1 MKIRIHFQ
9 RKKNFLWTILVWFFL
24 LLLLPVSCT
33 GDLAQEEAPGPPETT
48 IQEGPPSEEQPAP
61 GGEEQTAEVPGQEPG
76 QAETEEDL
84 RVMDEW
90 CPSWSPDG
98 SRIVFIR
105 SSSPV
110 GSTPG
115 ERRKEIWI
123 ANLKTEKQRQLANLN
138 SEPKYLYRSSD
149 LVWSS
154 DGTFLVYQDEGGA
167 KGNAIYRIEM
177 EKLTRTELATQTD
190 LLSSPSLSSDNSSLL
205 IAKSDGV
212 YLLDLETRE
221 EQRKIEGEGIHDV
234 VWGKEEKEIF
244 FTQANGTGF
253 EAEGED
259 LLMMDL
265 ESQEVKKLASY
276 QLDIQSLSYLKEID
290 RLFYVIVNGGRGDQI
305 TALIDPRKAKPFQL
319 SLGIVEGYS
328 LYRDGKLLI
337 QAEYPQGA
345 APGENMGGIDLFLI
359 DLSDVAKVTKTNLTN
374 SEGIGEIRPSFSPDG
389 KRIAFQI
396 LAEQGKELWVMNAD
410 GTEQTRLLSQE
421 EFPNFFW
428 CSPSWSPDS
437 QLLASGTNQGGNDDL
452 LILDTQGKV
461 VKNISQEFAVIKE

>member
-1 MKIRIHFQ
+1 MHFQ
-9 RKKNFLWTILVWFFL
+9 QKKNFLWTIRGAFFVLLFL
-24 LLLLPVSCT
+24 LVSCT
-33 GDLAQEEAPGPPETT
+33 GIPTQEEAPGPQETST
-48 IQEGPPSEEQPAP
+48 QEDPPSEEQLAP
-61 GGEEQTAEVPGQEPG
+61 GRGEETAEVPGQEPG

-84 RVMDEW
+84 KAMDEW

-98 SRIVFIR
+98 SRIIFIR
-105 SSSPV
+105 SSGPV
-110 GSTPG
+110 GSTQG
-115 ERRKEIWI
+115 ERKKEIWI
-123 ANLKTEKQRQLANLN
+123 ADLKTEKQRRLASLN

-154 DGTFLVYQDEGGA
+154 DGTFLVYQDEGGP

-212 YLLDLETRE
+212 YLLDLETGE
-221 EQRKIEGEGIHDV
+221 EQRKIEGKGIHDM

-244 FTQANGTGF
+244 FTQANGTDF

-259 LLMMDL
+259 LLIMDL

-276 QLDIQSLSYLKEID
+276 QLHIQSLTYLKEID
-290 RLFYVIVNGGRGDQI
+290 RLFYVIVDRGRGDQI
-305 TALIDPRKAKPFQL
+305 TALLDPRKTEITQL
-319 SLGIVEGYS
+319 SPGIVEGHS
-328 LYRDGKLLI
+328 LSQDGKLLI

-345 APGENMGGIDLFLI
+345 APGENRGGIDLFLI
-359 DLSDVAKVTKTNLTN
+359 DLSDVAKVTRTNLTN
-374 SEGIGEIRPSFSPDG
+374 SKGTGEIRPSFSPDG
-389 KRIAFQI
+389 KRIAFQV

-428 CSPSWSPDS
+428 CPPSWSPDS
-437 QLLASGTNQGGNDDL
+437 QLLASGANQGGNDDL

-461 VKNISQEFAVIKE
+461 VKNISQEFSIVKE

>member
-1 MKIRIHFQ
+1 M
-9 RKKNFLWTILVWFFL
+9 KKNLLWTILGCFFL
-24 LLLLPVSCT
+24 LLLLLVSCT
-33 GDLAQEEAPGPPETT
+33 GGLAEEEAPGPQETSV
-48 IQEGPPSEEQPAP
+48 QEGQPSGEQPAP
-61 GGEEQTAEVPGQEPG
+61 EREEQTAEVPGQEPG

-84 RVMDEW
+84 RAMDEW
-90 CPSWSPDG
+90 FPSWSPDG

-105 SSSPV
+105 SSSPA
-110 GSTPG
+110 GSIQG
-115 ERRKEIWI
+115 ERIKEIWI
-123 ANLKTEKQRQLANLN
+123 ADLKTEKQHRLASLN

-154 DGTFLVYQDEGGA
+154 DGKFLIYQDEGGPQGHA
-167 KGNAIYRIEM
+167 VYRIEM

-205 IAKSDGV
+205 IAKGDGV
-212 YLLDLETRE
+212 YLLNLQTGE

-234 VWGKEEKEIF
+234 VWGKEEKEVF
-244 FTQANGTGF
+244 FTQSNGTGF
-253 EAEGED
+253 EVEGED
-259 LLMMDL
+259 LLITDL

-276 QLDIQSLSYLKEID
+276 QLDIQSLTYLEEID
-290 RLFYVIVNGGRGDQI
+290 RVFYVIVNGGRGDQI
-305 TALIDPRKAKPFQL
+305 TALIDPRKVKIIQL
-319 SLGIVEGYS
+319 SPGIVEGYS
-328 LYRDGKLLI
+328 LSQDGKLLV

-359 DLSDVAKVTKTNLTN
+359 NLSDIAKVTRTNLTN

-396 LAEQGKELWVMNAD
+396 LAEQRKELWVMNAD
-410 GTEQTRLLSQE
+410 GTEQTKILSQE

-437 QLLASGTNQGGNDDL
+437 QLLASGANQGGNDDL
-452 LILDTQGKV
+452 LILDIQGKV
-461 VKNISQEFAVIKE
+461 VKNISQVFTIVKE

>member
-1 MKIRIHFQ
+1 MK
-9 RKKNFLWTILVWFFL
+9 KKLLWTILGWFFL
-24 LLLLPVSCT
+24 LLFPLVSCT
-33 GDLAQEEAPGPPETT
+33 GGLAEEGALGPQETSV
-48 IQEGPPSEEQPAP
+48 QEGPPSEEQPAA
-61 GGEEQTAEVPGQEPG
+61 GREEETAEVPAQEPG
-76 QAETEEDL
+76 PAETEEDL
-84 RVMDEW
+84 KAMDEW

-105 SSSPV
+105 SSGPA
-110 GSTPG
+110 GFTQG

-123 ANLKTEKQRQLANLN
+123 ANLKTEKQRQLASLN
-138 SEPKYLYRSSD
+138 SEPKYFYRSSD
-149 LVWSS
+149 LIWSS
-154 DGTFLVYQDEGGA
+154 DGKFLVYQDEGGPQ
-167 KGNAIYRIEM
+167 GNAVHRIEM
-177 EKLTRTELATQTD
+177 EKLTRTELATETE

-205 IAKSDGV
+205 IAKGDGV

-244 FTQANGTGF
+244 FTQSNGTGF
-253 EAEGED
+253 EVEGED
-259 LLMMDL
+259 LLIMDL

-276 QLDIQSLSYLKEID
+276 QLDIQSLTYLKEID
-290 RLFYVIVNGGRGDQI
+290 RVFYVIVNGGRGDQI
-305 TALIDPRKAKPFQL
+305 TALIDPRKGKDQPL
-319 SLGIVEGYS
+319 SPGIVEGYS
-328 LYRDGKLLI
+328 LSQDGKLLV

-345 APGENMGGIDLFLI
+345 APGENMGGIDLLLI
-359 DLSDVAKVTKTNLTN
+359 NLSDITKVTRTNLTN

-428 CSPSWSPDS
+428 CPPSWSPDS
-437 QLLASGTNQGGNDDL
+437 QLLASGANQGGNDDL

-461 VKNISQEFAVIKE
+461 VKNISQEFTIVKE